1 VELYAVR
8 TNLLEAVMNLGK
20 CILAAERSQVIEPV
34 SVTKLSEQKAGLET
48 MQVALE
54 IYIQNNEEKG
64 TDAALLTLTDMVNDA
79 CKQNRIVH
87 NVLTIERHG
96 FYMSEW

>member
-1 VELYAVR
+1 
-8 TNLLEAVMNLGK
+8 
-20 CILAAERSQVIEPV
+20 
-34 SVTKLSEQKAGLET
+34 

>member
-1 VELYAVR
+1 
-8 TNLLEAVMNLGK
+8 MNLGK

-64 TDAALLTLTDMVNDA
+64 TDAALVTLTDMVNDA
-79 CKQNRIVH
+79 CKQSRIVRT
-87 NVLTIERHG
+87 VLTLEHQNLYQYDRSSIVQV
-96 FYMSEW
+96 

>member
-1 VELYAVR
+1 MASQ
-8 TNLLEAVMNLGK
+8 NLGK
-20 CILAAERSQVIEPV
+20 YILAAESSKVIEPV
-34 SVTKLSEQKAGLET
+34 YATKLSEQKAGLET

-79 CKQNRIVH
+79 YKQIKIVH
-87 NVLTIERHG
+87 TVLTVERHG
-96 FYMSEW
+96 FYMSEL

>member
-1 VELYAVR
+1 
-8 TNLLEAVMNLGK
+8 MNLGK

-34 SVTKLSEQKAGLET
+34 TVTKLSVQKAGLET
-48 MQVALE
+48 VQVALE

-79 CKQNRIVH
+79 YKQIKIVH
-87 NVLTIERHG
+87 NVLTVERHG
-96 FYMSEW
+96 FYMSEL

>member
-1 VELYAVR
+1 
-8 TNLLEAVMNLGK
+8 MNLGK
-20 CILAAERSQVIEPV
+20 CILAAESSQVIEPDY
-34 SVTKLSEQKAGLET
+34 VTKLSEQKAGLET

-79 CKQNRIVH
+79 YKQIKIVH
-87 NVLTIERHG
+87 NVLTVERHG
-96 FYMSEW
+96 FYMSEL